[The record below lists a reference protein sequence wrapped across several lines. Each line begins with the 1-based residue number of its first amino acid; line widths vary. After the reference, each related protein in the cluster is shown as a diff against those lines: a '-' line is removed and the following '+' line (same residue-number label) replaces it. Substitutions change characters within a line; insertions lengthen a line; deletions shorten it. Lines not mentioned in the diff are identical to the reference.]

1 MEFVDFPAL
10 ARGQALDLIFPGWAE
25 GERVAFYSPHDDD
38 ALLGAG
44 YLIQAVL
51 AQRGRPFVLVFCR
64 GDAGYSTV
72 EDKSAIV
79 ALRKKETLRAYAEL
93 GVAGSDILHLDAPD
107 FGLMPSVGRG
117 EGGKKGL
124 FDGLVAFLRKERI
137 SRVIFT
143 SGNFEHWDHTAVFYE
158 GVYTSPQAGDPIL
171 ADLGAPS
178 PIRSYIAYSVW
189 GDFEPDGEG
198 AARSLRADKA
208 ILAEPSQEDKVRK
221 ALQAF
226 RSQDQIMQQTVAA
239 RRTRRRTDEGYLE
252 LYKTVRIRASIDYRP
267 YASILKNCRRI

>member
-1 MEFVDFPAL
+1 MEFIDFPAL

-38 ALLGAG
+38 AALGAG

-51 AQRGRPFVLVFCR
+51 AQGGRPFVLVFCR
-64 GDAGYSTV
+64 GDAGYSAV
-72 EDKSAIV
+72 EDKPSIV
-79 ALRKKETLRAYAEL
+79 ALRKNETLRAYAEL
-93 GVAGSDILHLDAPD
+93 GVAGADILHLGAPD
-107 FGLMPSVGRG
+107 FGLMPSVGRT
-117 EGGKKGL
+117 EGRKKGL
-124 FDGLVAFLRKERI
+124 FDELVAFLRKEKI
-137 SRVIFT
+137 TRVVFT

-171 ADLGAPS
+171 ADLGPPS
-178 PIRSYIAYSVW
+178 PIRSYAAYSVW
-189 GDFEPDGEG
+189 GDFEPAGEG
-198 AARSLRADKA
+198 AARGLRADKG
-208 ILAEPSQEDKVRK
+208 ILAEPAEEDKIQR

-226 RSQDQIMQQTVAA
+226 HSQDRIMHQTVAA

-267 YASILKNCRRI
+267 YASVLKNCRRV